1 MKSRLRKLL
10 GGAFLFVFV
19 LVYALVAMVI
29 ADMKVRGADWPVQLA
44 YFAIAGLLWVI
55 PAALVIRFMQR
66 PD

>member
-1 MKSRLRKLL
+1 VKSRLRKLL

-29 ADMKVRGADWPVQLA
+29 ADMKVRGADWWVQLA
-44 YFAIAGLLWVI
+44 YFAAAGLLWVI
-55 PAALVIRFMQR
+55 PAGLVIRFMQR

>member
-1 MKSRLRKLL
+1 VNSRLRKLL

-29 ADMKVRGADWPVQLA
+29 ADMTVLGAPWWAQLA
-44 YFAIAGLLWVI
+44 YFAVAGLFWVI
-55 PAALVIRFMQR
+55 PAGLLIRFMQR